1 MLEDDLEYVDKN
13 SKTYKDIQSQVKEIN
28 KSLDYLSK
36 LNESDFVKNN
46 GNLYE
51 VEIPDTV
58 KVGTPTGSNYLEEG

>member
-13 SKTYKDIQSQVKEIN
+13 SKTYKDIESQVKQIN

-58 KVGTPTGSNYLEEG
+58 KVETPTGSNYLEES